1 MSEERMNISE
11 CIKGAIEDGMETGFV
26 FGYLASTFGGA
37 DWPKLFAEGNERSD
51 EILKSYFAKAKIG
64 YKEFQNY
71 KPLALA
77 LNLRFV
83 FDVYK
88 AVEERE
94 QEAKES

>member
-37 DWPKLFAEGNERSD
+37 DWPKLFDGCD
-51 EILKSYFAKAKIG
+51 ETIKNWFAKAKLE
-64 YKEFQNY
+64 YKEFQKY
-71 KPLALA
+71 KPMALA
-77 LNLRFV
+77 LNLKFV

-94 QEAKES
+94 MAKES